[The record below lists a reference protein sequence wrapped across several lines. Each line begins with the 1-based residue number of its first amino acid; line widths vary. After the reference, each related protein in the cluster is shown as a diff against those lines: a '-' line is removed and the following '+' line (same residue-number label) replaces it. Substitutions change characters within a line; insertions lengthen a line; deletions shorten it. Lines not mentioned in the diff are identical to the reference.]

1 MSINISLTY
10 EDIKLIGG
18 IIMNVTDEN
27 KKLKPWII
35 TASILIIVN
44 CLALIPSMAYVPLAG
59 AIKKTIT
66 MSFTQW
72 GLFAGLA
79 GVLAIICAVPA
90 GMAIKQFGARKV
102 FLSGIV
108 FMITG
113 LLILSFS
120 SSFAGALSGRGIWQ
134 IGLRFLLPA
143 LTAATVVVV
152 PDKYRS
158 TMLGIGIAVSYI
170 GTIIAQ
176 NVGAYMSQTSGWQ
189 SAIQLFAIIV
199 AAAGMIFLIFYRGNA
214 AAEGEALKANKTII
228 NPDEPKP
235 RNVYAMPSVWMLCL
249 LVIFSSEEGVID
261 SFAVLQMG
269 EVWGTDAVQFAR
281 ILSMGMFLAIFV
293 NLGAGWCG
301 DKFGRWNMLIV
312 SGALSS
318 MVGVCLLMGQ
328 TDNKTVYIIGIM
340 IAKVLQLT
348 PTLFVNSMA
357 PTFLRGRDIGPII
370 AIIFLGNGLGQYLG
384 PQVIGILKDA
394 TEAYTAGWIYIT
406 ACGVIAAL
414 FAVGFKI
421 YFDRREKAE
430 SSSVNL

>member
-1 MSINISLTY
+1 MNSTGNTK
-10 EDIKLIGG
+10 DIR
-18 IIMNVTDEN
+18 
-27 KKLKPWII
+27 PWVL

-79 GVLAIICAVPA
+79 GILAIICAVPA

-102 FLSGIV
+102 FLSAII
-108 FMITG
+108 FMIAG

-120 SSFAGALSGRGIWQ
+120 STFPGALSGRGIWQ

-143 LTAATVVVV
+143 LTAATVVVI

-158 TMLGIGIAVSYI
+158 RMLGIGIAVSYI

-176 NVGAYMSQTSGWQ
+176 NIGAYMSQTSGWQ
-189 SAIQLFAIIV
+189 SAIQLFAVIV
-199 AAAGMIFLIFYRGNA
+199 TTAGLIFLIFYRGDA
-214 AAEGEALKANKTII
+214 AREGETLKAGKTIR
-228 NPDEPKP
+228 NPDEPKL
-235 RNVYAMPSVWMLCL
+235 RSVYAMPSVWMLCL

-269 EVWGTDAVQFAR
+269 DIWGTGAVQFAR
-281 ILSMGMFLAIFV
+281 ILSMGMVLAIFV
-293 NLGAGWCG
+293 NLGAGWSG
-301 DKFGRWNMLIV
+301 DKYGRWNMLIV

-318 MVGVCLLMGQ
+318 MVGVCLLLGQ
-328 TDNKTVYIIGIM
+328 TDNKAVYITGIM
-340 IAKVLQLT
+340 IAKALQLT
-348 PTLFVNSMA
+348 PTLFVNSIA

-384 PQVIGILKDA
+384 PQVIGILKDK
-394 TEAYTAGWIYIT
+394 TGAYTAGWIYIA
-406 ACGVIAAL
+406 ACGILATLV
-414 FAVGFKI
+414 AVGFKI
-421 YFDRREKAE
+421 YFDRREKE
-430 SSSVNL
+430 NLIITNI